1 MAVAAPVDRTG
12 RKGPKKVKEWKSPDE
27 GQGRLAAI
35 MLSPT
40 LLVLLLVIGLP
51 ILVAIRQSFY
61 ASGGIDSSGFV
72 VEGDQFVGLDNF
84 TNIFSGASQE
94 RFWNAFYVTTMFTV
108 VCVVIEVVIG
118 VTMALIMN
126 RAFRGRALIRAS
138 ILIPWAVPTV
148 VSALLWAWIFDANGV
163 ANDLLNHQIL
173 WSTDGIQ
180 AQLAVIIADTWK
192 TAPFIG
198 LLTLA
203 GLQVIPEE
211 VYEAAKID
219 GSSTWNSFL
228 HITLPLVKPA
238 LLVAVLFRIL
248 DNLRM
253 FDLPFV
259 LIGKGKPSV
268 ETLSILAYLES
279 TNTRFGPASAYA
291 ILLFLYIVLVA
302 FAFVKL
308 LGADVVGDRASRTP
322 KVKRPKGEK
331 KSKVGRSV
339 AKGDSP

>member
-1 MAVAAPVDRTG
+1 MSVAAPAAAGPKR
-12 RKGPKKVKEWKSPDE
+12 PKKVKEWKSPDE
-27 GQGRLAAI
+27 GQGRLAAF

-40 LLVLLLVIGLP
+40 MLVLLLVIGLP
-51 ILVAIRQSFY
+51 ILAGIRQSFFT
-61 ASGGIDSSGFV
+61 SGGIDASGFA
-72 VEGDQFVGLDNF
+72 VEGDQFVGLDNY
-84 TNIFSGASQE
+84 TAIFSGPTAD
-94 RFWNAFYVTTMFTV
+94 RFWNAFYVTTFFTV
-108 VCVVIEVVIG
+108 ICVIIEVIIG

-126 RAFRGRALIRAS
+126 RAFKGRSLIRAS

-148 VSALLWAWIFDANGV
+148 VSALLWRWIFNANGV
-163 ANDLLNHQIL
+163 ANDILNTQIL

-198 LLTLA
+198 LLVLA
-203 GLQVIPEE
+203 GLQVIPAE

-253 FDLPFV
+253 FDLPYV

-268 ETLSILAYLES
+268 ETLSILAQQES
-279 TNTRFGPASAYA
+279 VNQRYGPAAAYA
-291 ILLFLYIVLVA
+291 MLLFIYLVIVA

-308 LGADVVGDRASRTP
+308 LGADVVGDTGTP
-322 KVKRPKGEK
+322 KKTKAQR
-331 KSKVGRSV
+331 KSKVGRGV
-339 AKGDSP
+339 AKGDTP

>member
-1 MAVAAPVDRTG
+1 MAVAAPA
-12 RKGPKKVKEWKSPDE
+12 RKAGSKRPKKVKVWKSPDE
-27 GQGRLAAI
+27 GQGRLAAL

-61 ASGGIDSSGFV
+61 TAGGIDASGFV
-72 VEGDQFVGLDNF
+72 VEGDTFNGIKNYTD
-84 TNIFSGASQE
+84 IFSGDSAD

-108 VCVVIEVVIG
+108 VCVTIETFIG
-118 VTMALIMN
+118 MAMALIMN
-126 RAFRGRALIRAS
+126 RAFRGRGLIRAS

-148 VSALLWAWIFDANGV
+148 VSALLWAWIFDANGI
-163 ANDLLNHQIL
+163 ANDLLNQQIL

-198 LLTLA
+198 LLVLA

-219 GSSTWNSFL
+219 GSSTWNSFV

-259 LIGKGKPSV
+259 LIGSGKDSV
-268 ETLSILAYLES
+268 ETLSILAFLES

-291 ILLFLYIVLVA
+291 VVLFLYIVVVA
-302 FAFVKL
+302 FAFVRL
-308 LGADVVGDRASRTP
+308 LGADVIGDAGSKKKIKP
-322 KVKRPKGEK
+322 VKGSKR
-331 KSKVGRSV
+331 SKVGRSV
-339 AKGDSP
+339 AKGDTP